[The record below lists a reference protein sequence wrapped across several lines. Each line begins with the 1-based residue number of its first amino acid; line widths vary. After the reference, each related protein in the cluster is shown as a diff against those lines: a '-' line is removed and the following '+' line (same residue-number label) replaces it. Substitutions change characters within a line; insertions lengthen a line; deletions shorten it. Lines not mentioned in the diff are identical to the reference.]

1 MVDRVLGREGPGVV
15 RPSNLT
21 KKPSKEWMEPISKK
35 DIYIYYKAKQS
46 KHRILEA
53 QLGFRV

>member
-35 DIYIYYKAKQS
+35 DIYIYIIKQS
-46 KHRILEA
+46 KANI
-53 QLGFRV
+53 GF